1 MLRCLLPIIYLI
13 LIILSHVSVFSLNTC
28 RLNIK
33 TVYNLYLIES
43 LITIPVAY
51 RICIFNNFLLNSW
64 SGRLTA
70 MRTKNSS
77 VECCPAKDT
86 GKNTKAQ
93 ECDENQWNLQFAQS
107 AVSGQRLQ
115 WLHLAFCQVLLLCCY
130 CSGLALLP
138 A

>member
-13 LIILSHVSVFSLNTC
+13 LIILSHLSVFLLKTC
-28 RLNIK
+28 

-43 LITIPVAY
+43 LIPIPVAY
-51 RICIFNNFLLNSW
+51 RICIFNNFSLNSW
-64 SGRLTA
+64 LARLTA

-86 GKNTKAQ
+86 GKNTKAKV
-93 ECDENQWNLQFAQS
+93 CDENQWNLQFAQS